1 MMINVPER
9 RYKGN
14 LYFAPMLHHPA
25 EIPDL
30 KTLAR
35 RISLVENEA
44 PGYIQLLEQLPT
56 DSPTRVIGIT
66 GPPGAGKSTLVNTL
80 IQTLVDQQKRVAI
93 IAVDPSSPFN
103 FGALLGDRIR
113 MSQHFNNEQVFI
125 RSMAN
130 RGALG
135 GLSPK
140 IIEVSDVIKAAGFD
154 YLFIETVGVGQSEV
168 DIAGIATTTV
178 VVVVPEAGDEIQ
190 TMKAGLM
197 EIADIFVVNKA
208 DRDNADAFVKNL
220 RLLSAERHH
229 NSGWQIPVLKTIATR
244 DEGIHELI
252 QAIDRHQQQM
262 DHKERHA
269 LLLAEKAWQLIQ
281 HRRMQDVNK
290 KALQQQILQELEG
303 GTFNLYK
310 LVMKNVKY

>member
-1 MMINVPER
+1 MSH
-9 RYKGN
+9 
-14 LYFAPMLHHPA
+14 APAH
-25 EIPDL
+25 IPDI

-35 RISLVENEA
+35 QISLVENEA
-44 PGYIQLLEQLPT
+44 PGYTQLLEQLPAGSAT
-56 DSPTRVIGIT
+56 QVIGIT

-80 IQTLVDQQKRVAI
+80 IQTLVNRQQSVAI

-113 MSQHFNNEQVFI
+113 MSRHFNNAQVFI
-125 RSMAN
+125 RSMAS

-220 RLLSAERHH
+220 RLLSAEKQHH
-229 NSGWQIPVLKTIATR
+229 TGWHIPVLKTVATQ
-244 DEGIHELI
+244 ETGVQELI
-252 QAIDRHQQQM
+252 NAIELHQQQTRSR
-262 DHKERHA
+262 DRQA
-269 LLLAEKAWQLIQ
+269 LLLTEKAWQLIQ
-281 HRRMQDVNK
+281 HRRMYDVNRQ
-290 KALQQQILQELEG
+290 ALHTQIAQELEQ
-303 GTFNLYK
+303 GTFNLNR
-310 LVMKNVKY
+310 LVAENVKQRLP

>member
-1 MMINVPER
+1 MH
-9 RYKGN
+9 K
-14 LYFAPMLHHPA
+14 LADTD
-25 EIPDL
+25 DL

-35 RISLVENEA
+35 RISLVENSA
-44 PGYIQLLEQLPT
+44 PGYEQLLEQLPAG
-56 DSPTRVIGIT
+56 SNTRVVGIT
-66 GPPGAGKSTLVNTL
+66 GPPGAGKSTLVNLL
-80 IQTLVDQQKRVAI
+80 IQTLLEQQKRIAI

-113 MSQHFNNEQVFI
+113 MSQHFNDPKVFI

-168 DIAGIATTTV
+168 EIAGVADTTV

-220 RLLSAERHH
+220 RMLSAERHH
-229 NSGWQIPVLKTIATR
+229 TKTQWQIPVLKTIATR
-244 DEGIHELI
+244 NEGITPLI
-252 QAIDRHQQQM
+252 QAIDQHQQQVS
-262 DHKERHA
+262 HNERHA
-269 LLLAEKAWQLIQ
+269 ILLAEKAWQLIQ
-281 HRRMQDVNK
+281 HRRMQHIDK
-290 KALQQQILQELEG
+290 KALIQKVQDQLQHG
-303 GTFNLYK
+303 AFNLYK
-310 LVMKNVKY
+310 LVNDYSA

>member
-1 MMINVPER
+1 MTQQTADIQ
-9 RYKGN
+9 
-14 LYFAPMLHHPA
+14 H
-25 EIPDL
+25 L

-44 PGYIQLLEQLPT
+44 VGYEQLLEQLPAG
-56 DSPTRVIGIT
+56 SPTRVIGIT

-80 IQTLVDQQKRVAI
+80 ITTLLAQQKTVAI

-113 MSQHFNNEQVFI
+113 MSQHFNNMQVFI

-168 DIAGIATTTV
+168 DIAGIADTTV
-178 VVVVPEAGDEIQ
+178 VVLVPEAGDEIQ

-197 EIADIFVVNKA
+197 EVADIFVVNKA
-208 DRDNADAFVKNL
+208 DRDSADMFVKNL
-220 RLLSAERHH
+220 RLLSAERHTRD
-229 NSGWQIPVLKTIATR
+229 WQIPVLKTIATR
-244 DEGIHELI
+244 NEGVEELI
-252 QAIDRHQQQM
+252 AAIDKHQQQINGQDRRSILM
-262 DHKERHA
+262 AD
-269 LLLAEKAWQLIQ
+269 KAWQLIQ
-281 HRRMQDVNK
+281 HRRMRNVNK
-290 KALQQQILQELEG
+290 QQLQQQIQQALQEG
-303 GTFNLYK
+303 NFNLYRFI
-310 LVMKNVKY
+310 NNWQ